1 MPLSTIFDIGFRSLC
16 DSMVFFSRF
25 NRSLSVFLPCIF
37 CPLSYLF
44 FFDLRLLIITLIS
57 SNFQQRMEI
66 TFHNSSV
73 IVGLVLSDF
82 LDPTQLLTQT
92 RLRLSYVKVI
102 ATNKYL
108 DFYVSSSNVLHM
120 IIHNCLMRVMISH
133 EIYCPM
139 ISRVTKL
146 FTHYWKV
153 IASMHEVYCPIISR
167 VTKLFT
173 LLNA

>member
-1 MPLSTIFDIGFRSLC
+1 
-16 DSMVFFSRF
+16 MVFFSRF
-25 NRSLSVFLPCIF
+25 NRSLFVLLPCIFCPVYFSLYILPCIF

-73 IVGLVLSDF
+73 IVGLVPSDF

-92 RLRLSYVKVI
+92 RLRFSYDKVI
-102 ATNKYL
+102 ATKNL
-108 DFYVSSSNVLHM
+108 DFYLSSSNVPHM
-120 IIHNCLMRVMISH
+120 VIHICLMLVLISH
-133 EIYCPM
+133 EVYFPM

-146 FTHYWKV
+146 FTLLESERSIKSN
-153 IASMHEVYCPIISR
+153 A
-167 VTKLFT
+167 T
-173 LLNA
+173 LVRKSL